1 MNISNIINTILGNL
15 ENQSNINKKIEDEIN
30 YIKALSANNE
40 LKISGIVDVV
50 NKMFFEHN
58 NYMFSNSGVKIV
70 NTPVATYADLSTL
83 DRSSFIDG
91 ILYMVYVLADET
103 HGGAKTTYICDKTS
117 STFFCKNNWLKIM

>member
-1 MNISNIINTILGNL
+1 MNIGDIINIILSNL
-15 ENQSNINKKIEDEIN
+15 ANQSDINKKLKDEIN
-30 YIKALSANNE
+30 YTKALSANNE

-50 NKMFFEHN
+50 NKMFFVHN

-117 STFFCKNNWLKIM
+117 STFFCKNN

>member
-1 MNISNIINTILGNL
+1 MNIGNIINIILSNL
-15 ENQSNINKKIEDEIN
+15 ENQSDINKKLKDEIN
-30 YIKALSANNE
+30 YTKALSANNE

-50 NKMFFEHN
+50 NKMFYDSN

-91 ILYMVYVLADET
+91 ISYIVYVLADET
-103 HGGAKTTYICDKTS
+103 HGGVKTTYICDKTS
-117 STFFCKNNWLKIM
+117 ETFFCKNTD

>member
-1 MNISNIINTILGNL
+1 MNISNIINMILGNL

-30 YIKALSANNE
+30 YTKALSANNE

-50 NKMFFEHN
+50 NKMFYDSN
-58 NYMFSNSGVKIV
+58 NYMFSNSGVRIV

-103 HGGAKTTYICDKTS
+103 HGGVKTTYICDKTS
-117 STFFCKNNWLKIM
+117 STFFCKNN

>member
-1 MNISNIINTILGNL
+1 MNMGNIINIILSNL
-15 ENQSNINKKIEDEIN
+15 ANQSDINKKLKDEIN
-30 YIKALSANNE
+30 YTKALSANNE

-91 ILYMVYVLADET
+91 VSYMVYVLADET

-117 STFFCKNNWLKIM
+117 ETFFCKNN

>member
-1 MNISNIINTILGNL
+1 MNIGNIINIILSNL
-15 ENQSNINKKIEDEIN
+15 ENQSDINKKLKDEIN
-30 YIKALSANNE
+30 YTKALSANNE

-58 NYMFSNSGVKIV
+58 NNMFSNSGVKIV

-91 ILYMVYVLADET
+91 ISYIVYVLADET
-103 HGGAKTTYICDKTS
+103 HGGVKTTYICDKTS
-117 STFFCKNNWLKIM
+117 ETFFCKNTD

>member
-1 MNISNIINTILGNL
+1 MNINDIIDIILDNL
-15 ENQSNINKKIEDEIN
+15 KNQSNINKKIEDEIN
-30 YIKALSANNE
+30 YTKALSSNNE

-91 ILYMVYVLADET
+91 ISYIVYVLADET
-103 HGGAKTTYICDKTS
+103 HGGVKTTYICDKTS
-117 STFFCKNNWLKIM
+117 ETFFCKNTD

>member
-1 MNISNIINTILGNL
+1 MNIINTIDIILGNL
-15 ENQSNINKKIEDEIN
+15 ASQSNINKKLKDEIN
-30 YIKALSANNE
+30 YTKALSANNE

-83 DRSSFIDG
+83 DRSSFVDG
-91 ILYMVYVLADET
+91 ISYIVYVLADET
-103 HGGAKTTYICDKTS
+103 HGGVKTTYICDKTS
-117 STFFCKNNWLKIM
+117 ETFFCKNTD

>member
-1 MNISNIINTILGNL
+1 MNIGNIINIILSNL
-15 ENQSNINKKIEDEIN
+15 ANQSDINKKLKDEIN
-30 YIKALSANNE
+30 YTKALSANNE

-58 NYMFSNSGVKIV
+58 NYMFSNSGIKIV

-91 ILYMVYVLADET
+91 VSYMVYVLADET

-117 STFFCKNNWLKIM
+117 ETFFCKNN

>member
-15 ENQSNINKKIEDEIN
+15 ASQSNINKKLKDEIN
-30 YIKALSANNE
+30 YTKALSANNE

-70 NTPVATYADLSTL
+70 NTPVATYADLLTL
-83 DRSSFIDG
+83 DRSSFMDG
-91 ILYMVYVLADET
+91 ISYMVYVLADET
-103 HGGAKTTYICDKTS
+103 HGGVKTTYICDKTS
-117 STFFCKNNWLKIM
+117 ETFFCKNN

>member
-1 MNISNIINTILGNL
+1 MNISNIINIILSNL

-30 YIKALSANNE
+30 YTKALSANNE
-40 LKISGIVDVV
+40 LKISGIVDVL

-70 NTPVATYADLSTL
+70 NTPVATYADLLTL

-103 HGGAKTTYICDKTS
+103 HGGVKTTYICDKTS
-117 STFFCKNNWLKIM
+117 ETFFCKNN

>member
-1 MNISNIINTILGNL
+1 MNISNIINIILGNL

-70 NTPVATYADLSTL
+70 NTPVATYADLLTL

-91 ILYMVYVLADET
+91 ISYMVYVLADET
-103 HGGAKTTYICDKTS
+103 HGGVKTTYICDKTS

>member
-1 MNISNIINTILGNL
+1 MNIGNIINTILSNL
-15 ENQSNINKKIEDEIN
+15 ANQSDINKKLKDEIN
-30 YIKALSANNE
+30 YTKALSANNE

-91 ILYMVYVLADET
+91 VKYFVYVLADET
-103 HGGAKTTYICDKTS
+103 HGGVKTTYICDKTS
-117 STFFCKNNWLKIM
+117 ETFFCKNN

>member
-1 MNISNIINTILGNL
+1 MNIGNIINIILCNL
-15 ENQSNINKKIEDEIN
+15 ANQSDINKKLKDEIN
-30 YIKALSANNE
+30 YTKALSANNE

-91 ILYMVYVLADET
+91 VKYFVYVLADET
-103 HGGAKTTYICDKTS
+103 HGGVKTTYICDKTS
-117 STFFCKNNWLKIM
+117 ETFFCKNN

>member
-1 MNISNIINTILGNL
+1 MNIKDTINIILDNL
-15 ENQSNINKKIEDEIN
+15 KNQSNINKKIEDEIN
-30 YIKALSANNE
+30 YTKALSSNNE
-40 LKISGIVDVV
+40 LKISGIVDLV

-70 NTPVATYADLSTL
+70 NTPVATYADLSKL

-91 ILYMVYVLADET
+91 ISYMVYVLADET

-117 STFFCKNNWLKIM
+117 ETFFCKNTD

>member
-1 MNISNIINTILGNL
+1 MNIGNIINIILSNL
-15 ENQSNINKKIEDEIN
+15 ENQSDINKKLKDEIN
-30 YIKALSANNE
+30 YTKALSANNE

-91 ILYMVYVLADET
+91 ISYIVYVLADET
-103 HGGAKTTYICDKTS
+103 HGGVKTTYICDKTS
-117 STFFCKNNWLKIM
+117 ETFFCKNTD

>member
-1 MNISNIINTILGNL
+1 MNISDIINIILCNL
-15 ENQSNINKKIEDEIN
+15 ENKSNINKKIEDEIN
-30 YIKALSANNE
+30 YTKALSTNNE

-70 NTPVATYADLSTL
+70 NTPVATYADLLTL

-91 ILYMVYVLADET
+91 ISYMVYVLADET
-103 HGGAKTTYICDKTS
+103 HGGVKTTYICDKTS
-117 STFFCKNNWLKIM
+117 ETFFCKNN